1 MSVVRLRDD
10 EDSDVAPG
18 EGGSECNQGVN
29 G

>member
-10 EDSDVAPG
+10 EDSDMAPG
-18 EGGSECNQGVN
+18 EGVSECNQGVS

>member
-10 EDSDVAPG
+10 EYSDIAPG
-18 EGGSECNQGVN
+18 EGVSECDQGVS